1 MALEYLEKQN
11 IKILEKN
18 FRCKIGEIDL
28 ICRDSDYLVF
38 VEVKFRRSNA
48 MGFPEEA
55 VDIRKIKKICK
66 VSDYYRMIRK
76 IKDDAKIR
84 FDVIAIK
91 GEEISWIK
99 NAFEYI

>member
-1 MALEYLEKQN
+1 
-11 IKILEKN
+11 
-18 FRCKIGEIDL
+18 
-28 ICRDSDYLVF
+28 
-38 VEVKFRRSNA
+38 

-66 VSDYYRMIRK
+66 VSDYYRLIRK